1 MNNSESKL
9 KVLSRTLLLLM
20 LISVVV
26 VSCTDVPEPEPEDKN
41 PKAPAE
47 TIAVNEFVEAVMKDV
62 YLWYAAVPDIDI
74 NYEFDTKAYFEKLLH
89 YEDKWSFITDD
100 VKKLEESFEG
110 IETSYGW
117 SLGFGRF
124 YDTKTIFAVVEYV
137 YPNTPAASAGLKR
150 GDIIFSMN
158 GNDITD
164 DNYMDLLNSTN
175 LSISFG
181 QYGTSG
187 ISNVQTLS
195 MNALKLNLD
204 PVQFSSII
212 EHGGHKIGY
221 LFYAQYIDN
230 YNSSIDAVLQN
241 FVDNQVT
248 DVVLD
253 LRYNPGGTTVAAQH
267 LCSSLAPLDVV
278 NGEKNLVKFQWNNK
292 YQEYWISKNNQS
304 QLGIT
309 FLNSVPVKMGLT
321 KLYVITGKGT
331 ASASELT
338 ITGLKP
344 YMSQLT
350 TVGDT
355 TYGKYT
361 ASITLK
367 PEDFYTNPNDYKDFE
382 NWAVQPIILKYAN
395 SQGVTDFKNG
405 FIADIPAEDD
415 VFSPIP
421 LGDKKEALL
430 KIAIEDITGVEI
442 VAMKSAPVKRKFT
455 IFDRGFSKFDANKRE
470 LLINGMDK
478 SVLQ

>member
-1 MNNSESKL
+1 
-9 KVLSRTLLLLM
+9 
-20 LISVVV
+20 
-26 VSCTDVPEPEPEDKN
+26 
-41 PKAPAE
+41 
-47 TIAVNEFVEAVMKDV
+47 
-62 YLWYAAVPDIDI
+62 
-74 NYEFDTKAYFEKLLH
+74 
-89 YEDKWSFITDD
+89 
-100 VKKLEESFEG
+100 
-110 IETSYGW
+110 
-117 SLGFGRF
+117 
-124 YDTKTIFAVVEYV
+124 
-137 YPNTPAASAGLKR
+137 
-150 GDIIFSMN
+150 
-158 GNDITD
+158 
-164 DNYMDLLNSTN
+164 
-175 LSISFG
+175 
-181 QYGTSG
+181 
-187 ISNVQTLS
+187 
-195 MNALKLNLD
+195 
-204 PVQFSSII
+204 
-212 EHGGHKIGY
+212 
-221 LFYAQYIDN
+221 
-230 YNSSIDAVLQN
+230 
-241 FVDNQVT
+241 
-248 DVVLD
+248 
-253 LRYNPGGTTVAAQH
+253 
-267 LCSSLAPLDVV
+267 
-278 NGEKNLVKFQWNNK
+278 
-292 YQEYWISKNNQS
+292 
-304 QLGIT
+304 
-309 FLNSVPVKMGLT
+309 MGLT

-442 VAMKSAPVKRKFT
+442 VAMKSAPIKREFT